1 MVEVVAAFLGLFS
14 ASIFLAHAVE
24 ACSNGRA
31 DADLEKRASCWTM
44 QRELGHGFTG
54 AFQQVT

>member
-31 DADLEKRASCWTM
+31 GADLEKRAGCRTM
-44 QRELGHGFTG
+44 QSEFFPDRRL
-54 AFQQVT
+54 